1 MDRMVRCTVCYWRGT
16 LAGALAAPR
25 TRPSDLPPAEAAIQN
40 MYEELQQVARQL
52 GHPEQPTCPVCGHHT
67 VAVERRSLRPAA

>member
-16 LAGALAAPR
+16 LGGAVGAPR
-25 TRPSDLPPAEAAIQN
+25 VRESDVPPAEAAIQSS
-40 MYEELQQVARQL
+40 YEELRQIARQL
-52 GHPEQPTCPVCGHHT
+52 GHPARPSCPVCGHHT